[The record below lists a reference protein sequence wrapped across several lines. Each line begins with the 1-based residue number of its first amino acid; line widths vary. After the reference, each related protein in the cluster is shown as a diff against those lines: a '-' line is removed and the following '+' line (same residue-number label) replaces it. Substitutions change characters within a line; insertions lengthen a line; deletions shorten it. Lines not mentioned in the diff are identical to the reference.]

1 MTADIF
7 SAQPTDADLLAEI
20 YDLEHDEVVVD
31 LAFYRQIARRSQGPT
46 LDLGCGSGRLFL
58 SLLAGGARPLLG
70 LDGSPALL
78 RRAERRVDA
87 SDVLRRAREAG
98 RLRLALGDAR
108 RLEVAIPDPRLRFRL
123 IVAVG
128 LLPHLDGPDEAIA
141 LLQGARRRL
150 LPDGVLILDDV
161 GPGELPTR
169 DLPLSVDWTRELNG
183 RTVVRR
189 SQLARRA
196 APEGVRVLFST
207 LADVTGPDG
216 TIARLPASYRLWY
229 PSREALTA
237 LVREADLAV
246 ELTYGSHELEPLD
259 SASDRRIVVARRV
272 EGSGAA

>member
-1 MTADIF
+1 VTADIF

-20 YDLEHDEVVVD
+20 YDLEHDEVVDD
-31 LAFYRQIARRSQGPT
+31 LAFYREMGRRSQGPT

-58 SLLAGGARPLLG
+58 SLLTGGARPLLG

-78 RRAERRVDA
+78 RRAERRVET
-87 SDVLRRAREAG
+87 SGVLRRARETG

-108 RLEVAIPDPRLRFRL
+108 RLEAALPDPRQRFRL
-123 IVAVG
+123 IVAAGV
-128 LLPHLDGPDEAIA
+128 LPHLDGPDEAIA

-183 RTVVRR
+183 RTIVRR
-189 SQLARRA
+189 SQLARRV

-229 PSREALTA
+229 PSQEALTA